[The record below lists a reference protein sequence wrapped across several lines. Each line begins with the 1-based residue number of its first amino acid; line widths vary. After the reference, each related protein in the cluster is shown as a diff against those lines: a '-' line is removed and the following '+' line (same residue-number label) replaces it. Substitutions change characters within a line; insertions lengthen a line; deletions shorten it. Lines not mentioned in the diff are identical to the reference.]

1 MKNILLVGVGG
12 QGIILASEILSDTIL
27 SAGVD
32 VKKSEIHGMSQR
44 GGSVFTHVRFG
55 EKVYSP
61 TIPVGEVDILVA
73 FEKLEALRWIH
84 YLKPKGK
91 LIINNLEL
99 PPISTNFN
107 FSYPKNII
115 EKIQKYDVN
124 FFVIDA
130 FSEAQTL
137 GNEKV
142 ANSILMGTLAGL
154 LDFDNTLWEAAV
166 QKRVPQKTIDI
177 NLQAFHKG
185 LKMSKE
191 L

>member
-27 SAGVD
+27 SAGFD

-44 GGSVFTHVRFG
+44 GGSVVSHVRFG
-55 EKVYSP
+55 DKIFSP
-61 TIPVGEVDILVA
+61 TIPRGDADILVA

-99 PPISTNFN
+99 PPISTNFD

-124 FFVIDA
+124 FFVVDA
-130 FSEAQTL
+130 FSEAQAL

-142 ANSILMGTLAGL
+142 VNSVLMGALAGL
-154 LDFDNTLWEAAV
+154 LDFDSALWESVV

-177 NLQAFHKG
+177 NLQAFRKG
-185 LKMSKE
+185 LELSKE

>member
-55 EKVYSP
+55 ERVYSP
-61 TIPVGEVDILVA
+61 TIPMGEVDILVA

-99 PPISTNFN
+99 PPISTNFD
-107 FSYPKNII
+107 FSYPTNII

-124 FFVIDA
+124 FFLADA
-130 FSEAQTL
+130 FFEAQTL

-142 ANSILMGTLAGL
+142 VNSVLMGALAGL
-154 LDFDNTLWEAAV
+154 LDFDKTLWEAAV

-177 NLQAFHKG
+177 NIQAFRKG
-185 LKMSKE
+185 LEMCKE

>member
-27 SAGVD
+27 SAGFD

-44 GGSVFTHVRFG
+44 GGSVVSHVRFG
-55 EKVYSP
+55 DKIFSP
-61 TIPVGEVDILVA
+61 TIPRGDADILVA

-99 PPISTNFN
+99 PPISTNFD

-124 FFVIDA
+124 FFIVDA
-130 FSEAQTL
+130 FSEAQSL

-142 ANSILMGTLAGL
+142 VNSVLMGALAGL
-154 LDFDNTLWEAAV
+154 LDFDSALWESVV

-177 NLQAFHKG
+177 NLQAFRKG
-185 LKMSKE
+185 LELSKE